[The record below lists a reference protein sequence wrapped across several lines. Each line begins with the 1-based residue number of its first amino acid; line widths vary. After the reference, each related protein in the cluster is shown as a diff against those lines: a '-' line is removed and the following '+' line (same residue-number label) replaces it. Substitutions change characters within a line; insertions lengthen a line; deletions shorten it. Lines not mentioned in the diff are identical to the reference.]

1 MSNSGMT
8 TIEVK
13 KINRSKV
20 YGLIYNECSVSKQ
33 AISQKLNM
41 GLTTVTQ
48 NLKVLEEDG
57 WICRTGYYE
66 STGGRKAQAIEIV
79 RNARTAIGVF
89 LFKRK
94 IILVAID
101 LYGDAVLQRTVEK
114 NFSADEEYYQFLGRE
129 VMKFANSAESDP
141 DKILGVG
148 IAVQGIISTD
158 GSEIQYAK
166 LLEQTGLKT
175 EDLTRYIPYECMVEH
190 DSKAAAYTEIWNQ
203 SEISDAIVLLLNKNL
218 GSALIVD
225 GKVHHG
231 KSMYSGTIEHMSIV
245 PEGKSC
251 YCGGKGCLESYC
263 SAESLQREIGEL
275 SFGDFFRL
283 VRSGDSKCR
292 EVWDEYLSKLAGAV
306 RNMNTVIDCD
316 VIISGYLASYLDE
329 SDIKSLKQKITS
341 LPFFCGRDVDIKLGQ
356 YGEIAPAVGAAL
368 PFVKRTIDRI

>member
-1 MSNSGMT
+1 MSNLGMT

-20 YGLIYNECSVSKQ
+20 YGLIYQERSVSKQ

-48 NLKVLEEDG
+48 NLKALEEDG

-94 IILVAID
+94 IILAAID
-101 LYGDAVLQRTVEK
+101 LYGEIILQRTVEK
-114 NFSADEEYYQFLGRE
+114 RFSADEEYYQFLGKE
-129 VMKFANSAESDP
+129 VMKLANSAESNP

-158 GSEIQYAK
+158 GSEIKYAK

-175 EDLTRYIPYECMVEH
+175 EDLTRYIPYECIVEH
-190 DSKAAAYTEIWNQ
+190 DSKAAAYAEIWNQ
-203 SEISDAIVLLLNKNL
+203 SEIFDAIILLLNKNL

-231 KSMYSGTIEHMSIV
+231 KSMYSGTIEHMRIISD
-245 PEGKSC
+245 GKTC
-251 YCGGKGCLESYC
+251 YCGAKGCLETYC
-263 SAESLQREIGEL
+263 SAESLQHEIGEI
-275 SFGDFFRL
+275 SFDDFFRL
-283 VRSGDSKCR
+283 VRSGDSKYSAI
-292 EVWDEYLSKLAGAV
+292 WDEYLSNLADAI
-306 RNMNTVIDCD
+306 RNINTVIDSD
-316 VIISGYLASYLDE
+316 IIISGFLAPYLDT
-329 SDIKSLKQKITS
+329 SDIDALKKKITS
-341 LPFFCGRDVDIKLGQ
+341 LPFFCDRNADIIIGQ

-368 PFVKRTIDRI
+368 PFVKKTIDRI